1 MPNRRFD
8 WHERVQAV
16 EREYEAT
23 RRAVDRFTIQLN
35 ESPDLLPKGDP
46 TRANL
51 RRADSNL
58 SGTYVVRIFA
68 VFEAALRSYDRFR
81 HNNPNRNENA
91 STLIDSTAG
100 RRAQGISQA
109 VRDGAHEVRSVRN
122 YWAHENEE
130 VPSPMLTMAESRARL
145 QKYLSW
151 LPEEWD

>member
-16 EREYEAT
+16 EREYEAA
-23 RRAVDRFTIQLN
+23 RRAVDRFLVELN
-35 ESPDLLPKGDP
+35 ASPDLLPKGDP

-51 RRADSNL
+51 RRADTNL
-58 SGTYVVRIFA
+58 SGTHVVRIFA
-68 VFEAALRSYDRFR
+68 VFDAALRSFDRSR
-81 HNNPNRNENA
+81 HNDPNRNENA

-100 RRAQGISQA
+100 RKGQGISQA
-109 VRDGAHEVRSVRN
+109 VRDGAHEVRAVRN

-130 VPSPMLTMAESRARL
+130 VSNPVLTMAESRARL
-145 QKYLSW
+145 QKYLSR